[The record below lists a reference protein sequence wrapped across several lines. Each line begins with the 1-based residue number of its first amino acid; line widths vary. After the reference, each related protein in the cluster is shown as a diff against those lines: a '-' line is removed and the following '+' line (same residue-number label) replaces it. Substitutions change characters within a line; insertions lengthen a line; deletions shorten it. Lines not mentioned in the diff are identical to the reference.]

1 MAVSDKK
8 ALIKRYV
15 ALETAEVDPANARL
29 RETGVPVWAV
39 VGYHRAVDGDADRVA
54 ADYELP
60 REAVEAALAFYE
72 RHRAA
77 IDARLSANAA

>member
-1 MAVSDKK
+1 LAVSDKK

-15 ALETAEVDPANARL
+15 ALEPAELDPANARL
-29 RETGVPVWAV
+29 RETGVPVWAL

-60 REAVEAALAFYE
+60 REAVEAALAFYKQ
-72 RHRAA
+72 HRAA